1 MKIKAAVVDK
11 VNDPFVIKDDIEL
24 AEMKATDLQIKMV
37 ATGICHS
44 DEAIRRGDASLGY
57 PVILGHEGSGIV
69 EKVGSEVTNFEVGD
83 HVILSFYAD
92 GTCDNCLKGMPT
104 IT

>member
-44 DEAIRRGDASLGY
+44 DEAIRRGDA
-57 PVILGHEGSGIV
+57 
-69 EKVGSEVTNFEVGD
+69 
-83 HVILSFYAD
+83 
-92 GTCDNCLKGMPT
+92 
-104 IT
+104 